1 MLDIHYNIT
10 QGIQNEVSSLAISVS
25 IKIKLLFIQQDQL
38 PSGTTHSSAPVYCHI
53 LCVPLLSN
61 QLESEHTDL
70 KDLTCP
76 SRILSTGLFLRGNS
90 LLCVTGQHDSYS
102 SILGHTYYSEWDI
115 SLWRTWGEESPA
127 AECSSLFLVRFYTHT
142 SKHSFQPQR
151 RSPNI
156 CRNIWKAIVTRGI
169 VQVCI
174 YITCHYGWTCALEK
188 KRTLNTG

>member
-76 SRILSTGLFLRGNS
+76 SRILSTGLFLRGNFYFVS
-90 LLCVTGQHDSYS
+90 QDSMIHIVPYQD
-102 SILGHTYYSEWDI
+102 IHTTVNEI
-115 SLWRTWGEESPA
+115 SACEEL
-127 AECSSLFLVRFYTHT
+127 E
-142 SKHSFQPQR
+142 
-151 RSPNI
+151 
-156 CRNIWKAIVTRGI
+156 
-169 VQVCI
+169 
-174 YITCHYGWTCALEK
+174 EK
-188 KRTLNTG
+188 KVQQQSAPPCSWLDFTLTHLNIHSSHKGDLQTSAETFGRLLLQEELSKCAFI